1 MKKGDPIRFDHI
13 APKKGTILAAI
24 PANVNR
30 SDYIFDI
37 LNSDIEYEM
46 RLGGIARYPE
56 VSYLVASKPACSRC
70 RTRLYHVPESQVL
83 YDIES
88 SNPQTKE

>member
-1 MKKGDPIRFDHI
+1 MKKGDTIRFDAI
-13 APKKGTILAAI
+13 APKKGVVLSVI

-30 SDYIFDI
+30 SDYIFDL

-46 RLGGIARYPE
+46 RLGSIARYPE
-56 VSYLVASKPACSRC
+56 VSYLVSAKSSCSRC
-70 RTRLYHVPESQVL
+70 RTRLYHVPESQIIH
-83 YDIES
+83 DIES

>member
-1 MKKGDPIRFDHI
+1 MKKGDPIRFDPI

-46 RLGGIARYPE
+46 RLGSIARYAE
-56 VSYLVASKPACSRC
+56 VSYLVASKGSCSRC
-70 RTRLYHVPESQVL
+70 RTRLYHVPESQIIH
-83 YDIES
+83 DIES